1 MNIRFTKMHGAG
13 NDFVVIDGRAGR
25 FPRDLDAWVRHVCDR
40 RRSVGADGVLVL
52 APSDTGADFR
62 MRYFNADGGEVEMCG
77 NGARC
82 ISRYAVNLGLHGPDL
97 KFDTVSGPIRAHVGP
112 ETVRVH
118 LGDGRGFEPPR
129 KLPGFDGPPVA
140 SLNTGVPHAVL
151 FVDDLEA
158 APIVLWG
165 RRLRHHEAFLP
176 KGTNADFVKVLGPG
190 RIAVRTYERG
200 VEDETLACG
209 TGVTASAAVAVLL
222 GKCNQPVDVETRSG
236 DVLRVDFR
244 LEGGEARDLTLEGPA
259 VVAFRGEMEWQDE
272 PVHV

>member
-13 NDFVVIDGRAGR
+13 NDFVVLDGRGGKL
-25 FPRDLDAWVRHVCDR
+25 PRDLDAWVRHVCDR
-40 RRSVGADGVLVL
+40 RRSVGADGVLIVV
-52 APSDTGADFR
+52 PSDTGADFR

-82 ISRYAVNLGLHGPDL
+82 ISRFAVDLGLKGPDL
-97 KFDTVSGPIRAHVGP
+97 RFETLSGPIVANVGR
-112 ETVRVH
+112 EAVRVH
-118 LGDGRGFEPPR
+118 LGDGREFIPPR
-129 KLPGFDGPPVA
+129 LLPGFDGPEVT

-151 FVDDLEA
+151 FVDDLEE
-158 APIVLWG
+158 APIVPWG
-165 RRLRHHEAFLP
+165 RLLRHHAAFAP
-176 KGTNADFVKVLGPG
+176 KGTNADFVKVLGAN

-200 VEDETLACG
+200 VEDETMACG

-222 GKCNQPVDVETRSG
+222 GKCKQPVDVETRSG

-244 LEGGEARDLTLEGPA
+244 LEGGETRDLTLEGPA

-272 PVHV
+272 RVHV